1 MEVDMAKRATRF
13 TDRAIQALKPKE
25 KVFLVSDI
33 DRVYVRTMPTGRKTF
48 MTVYTFEGRQRWL
61 TVGIYPDTS
70 LRKAR
75 TKIKEIHEK
84 VENDIDPT
92 LAKQIKRA
100 EQLNAPTVTDFA
112 EVYLKKWATPKKKTA
127 KEDERILRKDVLPV
141 MGARKLKD
149 IRRTEI
155 IHLLDDIAERGP
167 IMANRTLAVIR
178 KMFNFAVNRGV
189 IELSPCQNITPPGKE
204 VKKNRVLSD
213 AEIKVLW
220 PKMDELLTDQANRA
234 LKLILMTGQRPGE
247 VTRMHWDEVEGQWW
261 TIPAEKTKNGKEH
274 RVFLNSTA
282 LELMG
287 EPKKK
292 GFVFPSYKKEKQP
305 AHPNAFGNALRN
317 KMEKFKNDDLR
328 VGYFTPHDLRRTA
341 ATMMASLGYGSYVVG
356 KILNH
361 TDPSVTAIYNR
372 YEYDK
377 EKQAALEALD
387 RKIIGIITGKKV
399 DNVIPM
405 AR

>member
-1 MEVDMAKRATRF
+1 MAKRATRF

-25 KVFLVSDI
+25 KVYLVSDI

-61 TVGIYPDTS
+61 TVGIYPDAS

-100 EQLNAPTVTDFA
+100 EQLNAPTVAEFA
-112 EVYLKKWATPKKKTA
+112 EVYLEKWAVPKKKSA
-127 KEDERILRKDVLPV
+127 KKDERILRKDVIPV
-141 MGARKLKD
+141 MGKRKLKD

-204 VKKNRVLSD
+204 VKKMRVLSD
-213 AEIKVLW
+213 AELKILW
-220 PKMDELLTDQANRA
+220 PKMDELLTDQTNRA
-234 LKLILMTGQRPGE
+234 IKLILMTGQRPGE
-247 VTRMHWDEVEGQWW
+247 VAKMHWDEVEGQWW
-261 TIPAEKTKNGKEH
+261 TIPADKTKNGKEH
-274 RVFLNSTA
+274 RVFLNNTA

-287 EPKKK
+287 EPKKR
-292 GFVFPSYKKEKQP
+292 GFVFPSYLKEKQGLNP
-305 AHPNAFGNALRN
+305 SSFASALRV
-317 KMEKFKNDDLR
+317 KMDKFKDDDLQ

-341 ATMMASLGYGSYVVG
+341 ATLMASLGYSSYVVG

-387 RKIIGIITGKKV
+387 RKITGIITGKKA